1 MTAWA
6 LTLILAAAF
15 IHASWNFLAKRASG
29 HATFTWLFAVLS
41 ALFYAPVAAAL
52 ILFYGASV
60 GRVEIGFMAGS
71 AALHTAYFVLLNQGY
86 RSGDLSLVYPLARGT
101 GPLLSSIAAILFL
114 GERPSAVGLAGALL
128 IIGGVV
134 VLTSNPE
141 QLRRAGARMAVQ
153 YALVTGAFIAAYTL
167 WDKQA
172 VSRFAMSPILLD
184 WGANLGRALLLTP
197 FALSHW
203 HETRVE
209 WQTHRRE
216 AAGVAL
222 LAPLSYILVL
232 TALAFTPVTYV
243 APAREISILIGTV
256 MGTRLLAEG
265 DVHRRLLGAGAMVA
279 GVIATGGGLKRIG
292 SKTFKPFK
300 SFQSLPRGPSQ
311 SDIPGSGA
319 MNIKDESFKDFVLD
333 QLRELDDVEARRMFG
348 GHGLYKDETFF
359 GILHKGKLYFKV
371 DESTIGEYRKR
382 KMKPFRPNAKQSLKT
397 YYQVPVE
404 IIEDGDRLCEW
415 AEAAIRCQKKKN

>member
-6 LTLILAAAF
+6 LTLILAVAF

-60 GRVEIGFMAGS
+60 GWVEIGFMAGS

-209 WQTHRRE
+209 WKTHRRE
-216 AAGVAL
+216 AAGVA
-222 LAPLSYILVL
+222 
-232 TALAFTPVTYV
+232 
-243 APAREISILIGTV
+243 
-256 MGTRLLAEG
+256 
-265 DVHRRLLGAGAMVA
+265 
-279 GVIATGGGLKRIG
+279 
-292 SKTFKPFK
+292 
-300 SFQSLPRGPSQ
+300 
-311 SDIPGSGA
+311 
-319 MNIKDESFKDFVLD
+319 
-333 QLRELDDVEARRMFG
+333 
-348 GHGLYKDETFF
+348 
-359 GILHKGKLYFKV
+359 
-371 DESTIGEYRKR
+371 
-382 KMKPFRPNAKQSLKT
+382 
-397 YYQVPVE
+397 
-404 IIEDGDRLCEW
+404 
-415 AEAAIRCQKKKN
+415 

>member
-6 LTLILAAAF
+6 LILILVAAF

-52 ILFYGASV
+52 ILFYGASI

-101 GPLLSSIAAILFL
+101 GPLLSSMAAILFL
-114 GERPSAVGLAGALL
+114 GERPSVVGLAGALL

-141 QLRRAGARMAVQ
+141 QLRRAGARVAVQ

-243 APAREISILIGTV
+243 APAREISILIGTA

-265 DVHRRLLGAGAMVA
+265 DVQRRLAAAAAMVV
-279 GVIATGGGLKRIG
+279 GVVALAVG
-292 SKTFKPFK
+292 
-300 SFQSLPRGPSQ
+300 
-311 SDIPGSGA
+311 
-319 MNIKDESFKDFVLD
+319 
-333 QLRELDDVEARRMFG
+333 
-348 GHGLYKDETFF
+348 
-359 GILHKGKLYFKV
+359 
-371 DESTIGEYRKR
+371 
-382 KMKPFRPNAKQSLKT
+382 
-397 YYQVPVE
+397 
-404 IIEDGDRLCEW
+404 
-415 AEAAIRCQKKKN
+415 